1 MGIAAETQAKS
12 KSQKTYPCVRSTTS
26 SSGGR
31 ARAISTRRMATPVF
45 VAPDKCDANFFVL
58 VLNCSEEGTNVH
70 LPFFG
75 KWESG
80 SFNRAKGRQPR
91 QLDGR
96 RSRQPLQA
104 RPIRREAVANLFLY
118 RGSYQ

>member
-1 MGIAAETQAKS
+1 MRT
-12 KSQKTYPCVRSTTS
+12 
-26 SSGGR
+26 
-31 ARAISTRRMATPVF
+31 ISTRRMATPVF
-45 VAPDKCDANFFVL
+45 VAPDKCDAISLFLFSIL
-58 VLNCSEEGTNVH
+58 RRKEPTFICL
-70 LPFFG
+70 G
-75 KWESG
+75 KWKSG